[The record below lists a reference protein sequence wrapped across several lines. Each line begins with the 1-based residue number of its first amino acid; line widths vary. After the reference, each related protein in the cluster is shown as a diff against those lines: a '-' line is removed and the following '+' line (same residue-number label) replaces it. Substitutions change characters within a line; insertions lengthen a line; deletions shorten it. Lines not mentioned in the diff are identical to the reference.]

1 MLKLVCQN
9 DKNNEKSIQEE
20 LEVNNLLDF
29 FSSSDPKSISKKID
43 STLKEIKSKSKKED
57 AFYTKLIYYFSIL
70 INSKSFKNDD
80 KAKTSIKNLIQICE
94 PEFGV
99 KIYQDLFNLFDEEQK
114 DFKKHILNEIIN
126 SKSNFSEDEI
136 LSLFNL
142 FVIFV
147 VNEKKINKN
156 YESEIV
162 DKFAELVASKK
173 LYHLLRKI
181 DLIENFRIN
190 IRDQIIKDKDK
201 EISNVNTSKL
211 IFFIT
216 LSSPDL
222 VDEDLSIYKLSGELK
237 VEKSLCDALDNRQDA
252 EILFDNNNNK
262 YFEDTYGEKGA
273 ELILTGAKETCIHEI
288 LVGFED
294 DKQTKVSFKEFITSI
309 YEDDDEEEDKKKK
322 VEFKDVEIQSKFEEI
337 EDMII
342 SGKEHKLY
350 NVVVDYFKKE
360 IKILYIRKPTY
371 EEGQKKLLLDK
382 VKNIKSKLEVIL
394 KAIDKI

>member
-1 MLKLVCQN
+1 M
-9 DKNNEKSIQEE
+9 
-20 LEVNNLLDF
+20 
-29 FSSSDPKSISKKID
+29 
-43 STLKEIKSKSKKED
+43 
-57 AFYTKLIYYFSIL
+57 
-70 INSKSFKNDD
+70 
-80 KAKTSIKNLIQICE
+80 
-94 PEFGV
+94 
-99 KIYQDLFNLFDEEQK
+99 
-114 DFKKHILNEIIN
+114 
-126 SKSNFSEDEI
+126 

-162 DKFAELVASKK
+162 DSFAELVTNKK

-181 DLIENFRIN
+181 DLIEKFRIN
-190 IRDQIIKDKDK
+190 IRDQILKNKDK
-201 EISNVNTSKL
+201 EISNINTSKL

-216 LSSPDL
+216 LSSPDF
-222 VDEDLSIYKLSGELK
+222 VDEDLSIYKLNAQLK
-237 VEKSLCDALDNRQDA
+237 VEKGLCDALDNRQDA
-252 EILFDNNNNK
+252 EILFDNSNKK
-262 YFEDTYGEKGA
+262 YFDDTYGEKGA

-294 DKQTKVSFKEFITSI
+294 DKQKKVSFKEFITSI
-309 YEDDDEEEDKKKK
+309 YEEDDEEDKKKK
-322 VEFKDVEIQSKFEEI
+322 VELKEDEIQSKFEEI

-371 EEGQKKLLLDK
+371 EDEQKKLLLDK
-382 VKNIKSKLEVIL
+382 VKNMKSKLEVIL
-394 KAIDKI
+394 KARDKI

>member
-1 MLKLVCQN
+1 MGIGDWGLG
-9 DKNNEKSIQEE
+9 I
-20 LEVNNLLDF
+20 
-29 FSSSDPKSISKKID
+29 
-43 STLKEIKSKSKKED
+43 
-57 AFYTKLIYYFSIL
+57 
-70 INSKSFKNDD
+70 
-80 KAKTSIKNLIQICE
+80 
-94 PEFGV
+94 G
-99 KIYQDLFNLFDEEQK
+99 
-114 DFKKHILNEIIN
+114 FKKHILNEIIN
-126 SKSNFSEDEI
+126 SKFNFSEDDM

-142 FVIFV
+142 FVVFV

-162 DKFAELVASKK
+162 DKLAELVASKK

-181 DLIENFRIN
+181 DLIEKFRIN
-190 IRDQIIKDKDK
+190 IRDDILKNKDK
-201 EISNVNTSKL
+201 EISNINTSKL

-216 LSSPDL
+216 FSSSDF
-222 VDEDLSIYKLSGELK
+222 VDEDLNIYKLNSQLK
-237 VEKSLCDALDNRQDA
+237 VEKGLCDALDNRQDA
-252 EILFDNNNNK
+252 EILFDNNNKK
-262 YFEDTYGEKGA
+262 YLDDTYGEKGT

-309 YEDDDEEEDKKKK
+309 YEDDEEEDKKKK
-322 VEFKDVEIQSKFEEI
+322 VELKDDEIQSKFEEI

-371 EEGQKKLLLDK
+371 EDEQKKLLLDK
-382 VKNIKSKLEVIL
+382 VKNMKSKLEVIL

>member
-20 LEVNNLLDF
+20 LGVNNLIDF
-29 FSSSDPKSISKKID
+29 FSSSDPKSISEKIN
-43 STLKEIKSKSKKED
+43 STLSEIKYKSKKED

-80 KAKTSIKNLIQICE
+80 KAKTSIKNLIQVCE

-99 KIYQDLFNLFDEEQK
+99 KIYQDLFNLFDEDQK
-114 DFKKHILNEIIN
+114 DFKKHILNEINN
-126 SKSNFSEDEI
+126 SKFNFSEDEM

-142 FVIFV
+142 FVVFV

-162 DKFAELVASKK
+162 DKLAELVANKK

-181 DLIENFRIN
+181 DLIEKFRIN
-190 IRDQIIKDKDK
+190 IRDQILKNKDK
-201 EISNVNTSKL
+201 EINNINTSKL

-216 LSSPDL
+216 LSSPDF
-222 VDEDLSIYKLSGELK
+222 VDEDLSIYKLNAQLK
-237 VEKSLCDALDNRQDA
+237 VEKGLCDALDNRQDA
-252 EILFDNNNNK
+252 EILFDNSNKK
-262 YFEDTYGEKGA
+262 YFDDIYGEKGT

-309 YEDDDEEEDKKKK
+309 YEEDDEEEDKKKK
-322 VEFKDVEIQSKFEEI
+322 VELKDDEIQSKFEEI

-371 EEGQKKLLLDK
+371 EDEQKKLLLDK
-382 VKNIKSKLEVIL
+382 VKIMKSKLEVIL

>member
-9 DKNNEKSIQEE
+9 DKNNEKAVQEE
-20 LEVNNLLDF
+20 LGVNNLLDF
-29 FSSSDPKSISKKID
+29 FSASDPKSISEKIN
-43 STLKEIKSKSKKED
+43 STLSEIKYKSRKED

-80 KAKTSIKNLIQICE
+80 KAKTSIKNLIQVCE

-99 KIYQDLFNLFDEEQK
+99 KIYQDLFNLFEEDQK

-126 SKSNFSEDEI
+126 SKVNFSEDDM
-136 LSLFNL
+136 LCLFNL
-142 FVIFV
+142 FVVFV
-147 VNEKKINKN
+147 VNEKKINKS

-162 DKFAELVASKK
+162 DKFAEFVANKK

-181 DLIENFRIN
+181 FLIENFRIN
-190 IRDQIIKDKDK
+190 IRDQILKNKDK
-201 EISNVNTSKL
+201 EISNINTSKL

-216 LSSPDL
+216 LSSPDF
-222 VDEDLSIYKLSGELK
+222 VDEDLGIYKFNAQLK

-252 EILFDNNNNK
+252 EILFDNNNRK
-262 YFEDTYGEKGA
+262 YFDETYGDKGA
-273 ELILTGAKETCIHEI
+273 DLILTGAKETCIHEI

-309 YEDDDEEEDKKKK
+309 YEEDDEEDDKKKK
-322 VEFKDVEIQSKFEEI
+322 VELKDDEIQSKFEEI

-371 EEGQKKLLLDK
+371 EDEQKKLLLDK
-382 VKNIKSKLEVIL
+382 VKNMKSKLEVIL

>member
-1 MLKLVCQN
+1 MLKFLTQN
-9 DKNNEKSIQEE
+9 DKNNEKSIKEE
-20 LEVNNLLDF
+20 LGIDSNLLDF
-29 FSSSDPKSISKKID
+29 FSSSDPNTITEKIN
-43 STLKEIKSKSKKED
+43 STLADTKIKSKKED
-57 AFYTKLIYYFSIL
+57 IFYTKLIYYFSIL
-70 INSKSFKNDD
+70 ITSKSFKNDD
-80 KAKTSIKNLIQICE
+80 KAKTSIKNLIQVCE

-99 KIYQDLFNLFDEEQK
+99 KIYQDLFNLFDEDQK

-126 SKSNFSEDEI
+126 SKFNFSEDDM

-142 FVIFV
+142 FVVFV

-162 DKFAELVASKK
+162 DKLAELVANKK

-181 DLIENFRIN
+181 DLIEKFRIN
-190 IRDQIIKDKDK
+190 IRDDILKNKDK
-201 EISNVNTSKL
+201 EISNINTSKL

-216 LSSPDL
+216 FSSPDF
-222 VDEDLSIYKLSGELK
+222 VDEDLSIYKLNSQLK
-237 VEKSLCDALDNRQDA
+237 VEKGLCDALDNRQDA
-252 EILFDNNNNK
+252 EILFDNSNKK
-262 YFEDTYGEKGA
+262 YFDDTYGEKGT
-273 ELILTGAKETCIHEI
+273 ELILTGAKETCIHDI

-309 YEDDDEEEDKKKK
+309 YEDDEEEDKKKK
-322 VEFKDVEIQSKFEEI
+322 VELKDDEIQSKFEEI

-360 IKILYIRKPTY
+360 IKILYIRKPSY
-371 EEGQKKLLLDK
+371 EDEQKKLLLDK
-382 VKNIKSKLEVIL
+382 VKNMKSKLEVIL

>member
-20 LEVNNLLDF
+20 LGVNNLLDF
-29 FSSSDPKSISKKID
+29 FSSSDPKSISEKIN
-43 STLKEIKSKSKKED
+43 STLTEIKYKSKKED

-70 INSKSFKNDD
+70 ITSKSFKNDD
-80 KAKTSIKNLIQICE
+80 KAKTSIKNLIQVCE

-99 KIYQDLFNLFDEEQK
+99 KIYQDIFNLFDEDQK

-126 SKSNFSEDEI
+126 SKFNFSEDDM

-142 FVIFV
+142 FVVFV

-162 DKFAELVASKK
+162 DKLAELVASKK

-181 DLIENFRIN
+181 DLIEKFRIN
-190 IRDQIIKDKDK
+190 IRDDILKNKDK
-201 EISNVNTSKL
+201 EISNINTSKL

-216 LSSPDL
+216 FSSSDF
-222 VDEDLSIYKLSGELK
+222 VDEDLNIYKLNSQLK
-237 VEKSLCDALDNRQDA
+237 VEKGLCDALDNRQDA
-252 EILFDNNNNK
+252 EILFDNNNKK
-262 YFEDTYGEKGA
+262 YLDDTYGEKGT

-309 YEDDDEEEDKKKK
+309 YEDDEEEDKKKK
-322 VEFKDVEIQSKFEEI
+322 VELKDDEIQSKFEEI

-371 EEGQKKLLLDK
+371 EDEQKKLLLDK
-382 VKNIKSKLEVIL
+382 VKNMKSKLEVIL